1 MHAVDSRDH
10 ISIYTLHSEPLF
22 FQHFDGPF
30 YPTLRVLHK
39 CT

>member
-10 ISIYTLHSEPLF
+10 ISIYTLHGEPLF